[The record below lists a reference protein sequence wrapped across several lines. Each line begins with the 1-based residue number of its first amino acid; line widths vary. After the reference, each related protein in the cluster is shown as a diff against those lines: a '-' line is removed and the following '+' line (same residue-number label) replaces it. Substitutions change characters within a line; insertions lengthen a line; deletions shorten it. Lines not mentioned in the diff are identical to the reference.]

1 MSDVK
6 SENAVAHD
14 EQQQHLDAVPQ
25 EHVDEQHQQQHQQQ
39 QQPHDEDHNMEED
52 EEEATE
58 QQYAEQYEGYDQQH
72 YATGE
77 EGQYEGQYE
86 ATADGQYQGATDADY
101 PTTAE
106 GEYPGAT
113 DADYQAAEGEYQD
126 PGTEAYD
133 TAAEMASAAA
143 AVAAAAAA
151 SAAGEEYADQQVAD
165 DGQHYDAEQ
174 QEEYQYSEQEL
185 SAHQGELGD
194 GQTLATHEAA
204 SREMDVDGSEVHDHA
219 HDVSQSMMGYDYASN
234 PDGLQTL
241 AATSSAVGLETPSRS
256 HHYQLGTPMH
266 SSQKPIMPK
275 FNRSRNW
282 STEETKFLLSELDRI
297 VNSNPEERHE
307 NVLRSHATFEE
318 IAENLRNK
326 GYSNREGQGCMIRW
340 RNLLRVY
347 KQQRAAMAE
356 GNPPSNHQNMQYAS
370 AIENIYRFPPDSL
383 PYGLHAEGSPITE
396 TSPAGSAPTSA
407 HTRTW
412 SQANGSTVFATPA
425 RKKAREMTAISEH
438 IDQIDHKLDQTI
450 EYINQQSEAMRLLE
464 ERLAM
469 TEQTLEKSREVLET
483 LNNNF
488 MDKDAKRDDLEK
500 QLMATVQALSQVI
513 SAKKSEDP
521 QQQQQQQDE
530 EVAVEQE

>member
-6 SENAVAHD
+6 SETAVAHD
-14 EQQQHLDAVPQ
+14 EQHIDAVPQ
-25 EHVDEQHQQQHQQQ
+25 EHVEDHHHHHQH
-39 QQPHDEDHNMEED
+39 EDHNMGED
-52 EEEATE
+52 EEAAE

-86 ATADGQYQGATDADY
+86 ATADAQYQGATDSDY

-106 GEYPGAT
+106 GEYQPT
-113 DADYQAAEGEYQD
+113 DAEYQPAEGEYQD
-126 PGTEAYD
+126 PATEAYEN
-133 TAAEMASAAA
+133 AAEMASAAA

-185 SAHQGELGD
+185 SAQGELGD
-194 GQTLATHEAA
+194 GQTLATHDAA

-219 HDVSQSMMGYDYASN
+219 HDVSQSMMSYDYSSN

-256 HHYQLGTPMH
+256 HHYQMGTPMH

-282 STEETKFLLSELDRI
+282 SVEETKLLLNELDRI
-297 VNSNPEERHE
+297 VNSNSEERHE
-307 NVLRSHATFEE
+307 NILRSHATFEE
-318 IAENLRNK
+318 IAECLRSK

-347 KQQRAAMAE
+347 KQQRASMAE

-383 PYGLHAEGSPITE
+383 PYGLHTEGSPMAD
-396 TSPAGSAPTSA
+396 TSPDGSAPTSA

-425 RKKAREMTAISEH
+425 RKKAREMTQISEH

-483 LNNNF
+483 LNSNF

-521 QQQQQQQDE
+521 QQLEQQQNE
-530 EVAVEQE
+530 EAAVEQE